1 MNVLVKII
9 VHIKYCHIP
18 PPHPKSMSTIGLR
31 MVNTIWACHPNHMF
45 VWHSFLKSHLTT
57 YHSNKV
63 VWFTKMTDLG
73 TSTFQEHA
81 QSTMTFTISVCMALC
96 RLLLQVW
103 QPRGQSHPA
112 SVSFARPASPTLGM
126 DFAKA
131 LVSSINSSITYLE
144 TYYLPTKWI

>member
-1 MNVLVKII
+1 
-9 VHIKYCHIP
+9 
-18 PPHPKSMSTIGLR
+18 
-31 MVNTIWACHPNHMF
+31 
-45 VWHSFLKSHLTT
+45 
-57 YHSNKV
+57 
-63 VWFTKMTDLG
+63 MTDLG

-103 QPRGQSHPA
+103 QPRGRSHPA

-144 TYYLPTKWI
+144 TYYLPTK